1 MKLHPFHFVVLK
13 TLIKTIKIIK
23 NESCFSVP
31 LFQPIKAFLRFTN
44 YQASSV
50 VQKLY
55 QSRKTFNE
63 DKKELIWMFLTK
75 QRQMSQRKTSM
86 LCFTHSLAPPPLSQI
101 DTWLAF
107 AVLSGLLYCFQCQEL
122 VNTPV
127 DVCQNEPIGSVGFRM
142 HSGLNNNCR
151 FCDFTR
157 FTIGSS

>member
-1 MKLHPFHFVVLK
+1 MKVALACHYSSPLK
-13 TLIKTIKIIK
+13 
-23 NESCFSVP
+23 
-31 LFQPIKAFLRFTN
+31 LF
-44 YQASSV
+44 YASQITKHHQSYK
-50 VQKLY
+50 KLY

-63 DKKELIWMFLTK
+63 DKKELISMFLTK